1 LEQFVVYSTEA
12 GSILLK
18 NGEVVASS
26 KEASQLFQKAKQ
38 MGATAVIVSAQEEM
52 PDARDAG
59 LDVSVMGP
67 PERQKL
73 DLGKV
78 PLIVRSG
85 LAPNEAAALEVIRQR
100 SIEAAEEAIRESSS
114 RPDLHLVQAIQALDD
129 TDKFLNV
136 TATRVSEWY
145 GLHFPESLQLVS
157 DNVGLS
163 KLVVELGRRDG
174 FTVESLAGKGFS
186 DKKVEAL
193 VAASERSK
201 GGVISDSDLGRVKAL
216 AALAIEL
223 SAERDKLNN
232 YVESAMKRIAP
243 NVTGVAGATIG
254 ARLMAKA
261 GGLDKLAILPA
272 STIQILGAEKA
283 LFRALRTGAR
293 PPKHGILFQH
303 QEVHMAPKW
312 QRGKIACTLANKI
325 AIAARV
331 DYYRGTEDVSLK
343 ADLDRRLEQ
352 IKEKYKE
359 PPAPS
364 ARPPREWK
372 GRGPGRPDRREK
384 RGGFDRKKKFQRR

>member
-1 LEQFVVYSTEA
+1 MDQFVAYSTEA

-18 NGEVVASS
+18 DGEVVSS
-26 KEASQLFQKAKQ
+26 SRDSSQLFQKAKQ
-38 MGATAVIVSAQEEM
+38 MGAKVVGVTSEKEREL
-52 PDARDAG
+52 ARGAG
-59 LDVSVMGP
+59 LEASLLDPSD
-67 PERQKL
+67 RQKL
-73 DLGKV
+73 DLDKV
-78 PLIVRSG
+78 GLIVRSK
-85 LAPNEAAALEVIRQR
+85 LAPSEAAALDIIRQQ
-100 SIEAAEEAIRESSS
+100 SIATAEAAIRESSS

-145 GLHFPESLQLVS
+145 GLHFPESLQLIA
-157 DNVGLS
+157 DNIALCR
-163 KLVVELGRRDG
+163 LVVELGRRDG
-174 FTVESLAGKGFS
+174 FTAESLAGKGFS

-201 GGVISDSDLGRVKAL
+201 GGVIAEPDLGRVKAL
-216 AALAIEL
+216 ATLAIEL
-223 SAERDKLNN
+223 SSERDKLNS
-232 YVESAMKRIAP
+232 YVEGAMKRIAP
-243 NVTGVAGATIG
+243 NVTDVAGATIG

-261 GGLDKLAILPA
+261 GGLDRLAVLPA

-312 QRGKIACTLANKI
+312 QRGKIARTLANKI

-331 DYYRGTEDVSLK
+331 DFYRGTEDLSLK
-343 ADLDRRLEQ
+343 EGLDKRLAQ

-359 PPAPS
+359 PPVPS
-364 ARPPREWK
+364 ARPPKEWRGRER
-372 GRGPGRPDRREK
+372 GRENRAQR
-384 RGGFDRKKKFQRR
+384 RGGFDRKKFQRR